1 MYRQGLTSIQATAT
15 VYSQICTQ
23 IASYATIKSE
33 AISTQTVIFSTVRPV
48 GYLYQ
53 QIEGRTV
60 LRLALKTMVA
70 EIIDETTGQVKYQLQ
85 NEVGHRFGKP
95 PVHVT
100 IVNSEITATEYQ
112 ELVRLS
118 PYDSFQ
124 RKETTFIDNATK
136 RKYVMT
142 YTYDGNIITFNQ
154 FSNDV
159 NETFDLPGYIKAI
172 IYAEGDKLEQNFHVV
187 QAKWRE
193 KQEAAIAERK
203 AEIQARK
210 DAEAAE
216 RKRKAAE
223 KKKAKAAEQK
233 AKKAAAKKAVKP
245 KSATSTKPKPS
256 KPATEKK
263 KREENISDMWSNW
276 AKGK

>member
-60 LRLALKTMVA
+60 LRLAIKTMVA
-70 EIIDETTGQVKYQLQ
+70 EIVDETTGQVKYQLQ

-124 RKETTFIDNATK
+124 RKETTFIDNETK

-142 YTYDGNIITFNQ
+142 YTYDGNIMTFNQ

-159 NETFDLPGYIKAI
+159 NETFDLPEYIKAI

-193 KQEAAIAERK
+193 KQEAAIAARK
-203 AEIQARK
+203 AEIQAK
-210 DAEAAE
+210 KNLEKAEK
-216 RKRKAAE
+216 KRKAEE
-223 KKKAKAAEQK
+223 KKKAQVAAKKASQK
-233 AKKAAAKKAVKP
+233 AKKPAITPVKV
-245 KSATSTKPKPS
+245 KTPKPV
-256 KPATEKK
+256 PEKK
-263 KREENISDMWSNW
+263 KKEETVTSSWSSW
-276 AKGK
+276 ANSKK

>member
-70 EIIDETTGQVKYQLQ
+70 EIVDETTGQVKYQLQ

-100 IVNSEITATEYQ
+100 IVNSEIPATEYQ

-124 RKETTFIDNATK
+124 RKETTFIDNETK

-154 FSNDV
+154 FSNNV
-159 NETFDLPGYIKAI
+159 NETFDLPEYIKAI
-172 IYAEGDKLEQNFHVV
+172 IYAEGDKLEQNFHIV

-193 KQEAAIAERK
+193 KQEAAIAARK
-203 AEIQARK
+203 AEIQAK
-210 DAEAAE
+210 KNLEKAEK
-216 RKRKAAE
+216 KRKAEE
-223 KKKAKAAEQK
+223 KKKAQVAAKKASQK
-233 AKKAAAKKAVKP
+233 AKKPAITPVKV
-245 KSATSTKPKPS
+245 KTPKPV
-256 KPATEKK
+256 PEKK
-263 KREENISDMWSNW
+263 KKEETVTSSWSSW
-276 AKGK
+276 ANSKK

>member
-60 LRLALKTMVA
+60 LRLAIKTMVA
-70 EIIDETTGQVKYQLQ
+70 EIVDETTGQVKYQLQ

-124 RKETTFIDNATK
+124 RKETTFIDNETK

-142 YTYDGNIITFNQ
+142 YTYDGNIMTFNQ

-159 NETFDLPGYIKAI
+159 NETFDLPEYIKAI

-193 KQEAAIAERK
+193 KQEAAIAARK
-203 AEIQARK
+203 AEIQAK
-210 DAEAAE
+210 KNLEKAEK
-216 RKRKAAE
+216 KRKAEE
-223 KKKAKAAEQK
+223 KKKAQVAAKKASQK
-233 AKKAAAKKAVKP
+233 AKKPATTPVKV
-245 KSATSTKPKPS
+245 KTPKPA
-256 KPATEKK
+256 PEKK
-263 KREENISDMWSNW
+263 KKEDTVADMWAAW
-276 AKGK
+276 GKTKK

>member
-15 VYSQICTQ
+15 IYSQICTQ
-23 IASYATIKSE
+23 IASYATIKSDV
-33 AISTQTVIFSTVRPV
+33 ISTQTVIFSTVRPV

-60 LRLALKTMVA
+60 LRLAIKTMVA

-112 ELVRLS
+112 ELVSLS

-124 RKETTFIDNATK
+124 RKETTFIDNETK

-159 NETFDLPGYIKAI
+159 NETFDLPEYIKAI

-193 KQEAAIAERK
+193 KQEAAIAARK
-203 AEIQARK
+203 AEIQAKK
-210 DAEAAE
+210 DLEKAE
-216 RKRKAAE
+216 RKRKVEE
-223 KKKAKAAEQK
+223 KKKAQV
-233 AKKAAAKKAVKP
+233 AAKKAKEKVK
-245 KSATSTKPKPS
+245 
-256 KPATEKK
+256 KPATKSAKVTTPKTPKPVPEKK
-263 KREENISDMWSNW
+263 KKEETVTSSWSSW
-276 AKGK
+276 ANSKK